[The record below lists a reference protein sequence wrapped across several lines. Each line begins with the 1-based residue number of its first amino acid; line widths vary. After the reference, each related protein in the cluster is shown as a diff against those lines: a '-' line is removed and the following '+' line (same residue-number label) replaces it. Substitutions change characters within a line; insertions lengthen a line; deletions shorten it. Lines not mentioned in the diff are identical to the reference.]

1 MKLAK
6 GNFGSRGNVWTV
18 AKNTVEKGLQYAYA
32 HRQLKKRT
40 FRSLWI
46 TRINAAVR
54 AYGMTYSEFIGKVNA
69 KGIAINRKVMAD
81 LAMNEPKAF
90 EAIVIAGRRHPK
102 ALPPDVGIVRSG
114 CSPVRPE
121 QPNRDIERG
130 FGRLADTPL
139 NLFRPK
145 SERSD
150 KVCRM
155 FPDRRQ
161 AYRHNR

>member
-46 TRINAAVR
+46 MRINAAVR
-54 AYGMTYSEFIGKVNA
+54 AQGMTYSQFTGKLNA
-69 KGIAINRKVMAD
+69 KGIVLNRKVLAD

-90 EAIVIAGRRHPK
+90 EAIVNAVK
-102 ALPPDVGIVRSG
+102 
-114 CSPVRPE
+114 
-121 QPNRDIERG
+121 
-130 FGRLADTPL
+130 
-139 NLFRPK
+139 
-145 SERSD
+145 
-150 KVCRM
+150 
-155 FPDRRQ
+155 
-161 AYRHNR
+161 